1 MPDTHTALPSS
12 RAQRRAAWSTR
23 VQFMTLGIVAGAYG
37 AHVPSVAER
46 YGLDARALAGTMLC
60 TTLGSLT
67 MLVGAGPIIGR
78 FGARQATRFGG
89 LAFSVAIGTLLVMPS
104 VWAVLPCMMLLGAG
118 ESLFDVAI
126 NAEGTM
132 LEQLGGRAIMSG
144 FHAMF
149 SVGAM
154 LGSAI
159 IALLFRLRVA
169 PTVQLGALALVI
181 ASLLLVA
188 ARGMLP
194 AHPAEEGAHFAW
206 PRGIL
211 LTIGFL
217 ILAGM
222 MAEGVMY
229 NWSVLYVRET
239 LAAPAE
245 RAALAYVAFSAATAA
260 MRFAGDAVRARIDER
275 TVLIGGATVASV
287 AMLGVLLLSS
297 EYAAFVGFALVGA
310 GLATVVPILY
320 NATTRVPGVS
330 RAAALASAS
339 SIGYVGFLLGPPLV
353 GSIAHLASLSVA
365 MGVLVLA
372 CGVLVLG
379 AGRIPLARRSMR

>member
-1 MPDTHTALPSS
+1 MSALPSS
-12 RAQRRAAWSTR
+12 PPPLGAQRRAAWSTR
-23 VQFMTLGIVAGAYG
+23 AQFLNLGLVAGAYG
-37 AHVPSVAER
+37 AHVPSLADR
-46 YGLDARALAGTMLC
+46 YALDARSLAGTMLC

-67 MLVGAGPIIGR
+67 MLFGAGPIIGR
-78 FGARQATRFGG
+78 IGARRATMLGG
-89 LAFSVAIGTLLVMPS
+89 TAFCIAIASLLIMPS
-104 VWAVLPCMMLLGAG
+104 VWALLPFMMVLGAG

-132 LEQLGGRAIMSG
+132 LEQLGGRAMMSG

-154 LGSAI
+154 IGSAI
-159 IALLFRLRVA
+159 VAVLFRLHVA
-169 PTVQLGALALVI
+169 PAQQLGAVGLVLVALQ
-181 ASLLLVA
+181 LLA

-206 PRGIL
+206 PHGVL
-211 LTIGFL
+211 LTIGLL

-229 NWSVLYVRET
+229 NWSVLYVREM
-239 LAAPAE
+239 LGAPAD
-245 RAALAYVAFSAATAA
+245 RAALAYVAFSAATAS
-260 MRFAGDAVRARIDER
+260 MRFAGDAVRARVAER
-275 TVLIGGATVASV
+275 TVLVAGAVLASV
-287 AMLGVLLLSS
+287 AMIAVLLMAD
-297 EYAAFVGFALVGA
+297 ERVAFVGFALVGA

-353 GSIAHLASLSVA
+353 GGLAHATSLSVA

-372 CGVLVLG
+372 CGVLVVG
-379 AGRIPLARRSMR
+379 AGRVPLATTRG